1 MGPFPLYTFAGADLF
16 RDVGGRGFGNIPGA
30 GSVFIGRNDNLDSL
44 TMTPTMNFPR
54 LSAKRALPLICLLAM
69 LEGPAIAAGDP
80 AKGKDAYAQRCASCH
95 SIEYNGTG
103 PAHRGLLGR
112 KAGTAP
118 GFAYSPAL
126 KASSVTWSEDT
137 LNAWLSDPEK
147 FIPGQKMWIS
157 VPDSAE
163 RQDIIA
169 YLRTETRK

>member
-1 MGPFPLYTFAGADLF
+1 
-16 RDVGGRGFGNIPGA
+16 
-30 GSVFIGRNDNLDSL
+30 
-44 TMTPTMNFPR
+44 MNFPR
-54 LSAKRALPLICLLAM
+54 LSAKRTLPLLCLFAM
-69 LEGPAIAAGDP
+69 FRGPAIAAGDP
-80 AKGKDAYAQRCASCH
+80 DKGKAAYAQRCASCH
-95 SIEYNGTG
+95 SIEYNGAG

-157 VPDSAE
+157 VPDPAE

-169 YLRTETRK
+169 YLRTETRKQ